1 MDDSRIIKQAHGDLY
16 SELGLGE
23 PISRKISHSHVMPRQ
38 LADFERF
45 FRQSSSREEGMLDI
59 KLSYTGNWEKKWV
72 VFDDGVLYLSDSAIE
87 YGQSSL
93 KIAMDRVISIRTDK
107 SVIALT
113 TADCEL
119 HMKANSIDEMNKWIF
134 CFQKSVALVLS
145 KLLSAKAN
153 AMNNQNFYDSRER
166 PANLSTSNPLAPQAT
181 QSSLYPSSQ
190 GEETDVK
197 MWLSELGHGHGRHS
211 IMLNKRN
218 ALKAEGANHTNDS
231 EDKEKKSNR
240 KSLSTVKEDIPGSL
254 ISSQVRDAI
263 VLSPSSSFDSR
274 DKGGV
279 LESRPI
285 KNSMT
290 LSRISAI
297 PIRVQKNDS
306 NVDLTQLYSRESGQV
321 RNGLN
326 SSRGK
331 TSQSYGDQAES
342 FMAYARPPISFTN
355 PNPTNAIPITKTG
368 HRAIP
373 HNSDPLEVYETY
385 EQKIATSY
393 NQRFD
398 MRTVLSDEDIALRMQ
413 MEAQEALTP
422 RGEEDEEDG
431 DEHAAV
437 DDKVDPLSSHFDR
450 LVLILPHTLY
460 IPCLTCIYLTSFVG
474 IV

>member
-1 MDDSRIIKQAHGDLY
+1 MDDSRIIRQARGDLS

-23 PISRKISHSHVMPRQ
+23 PLSRQISHSHVMPRQ

-87 YGQSSL
+87 YGQNSL

-107 SVIALT
+107 SVIVLT
-113 TADCEL
+113 TADCKL
-119 HMKANSIDEMNKWIF
+119 HMKANAIDEMNKWIF

-153 AMNNQNFYDSRER
+153 AMNNNQNFYDSRER
-166 PANLSTSNPLAPQAT
+166 PTTLSTSNPLVPQAT
-181 QSSLYPSSQ
+181 SSSLYPTSQ

-211 IMLNKRN
+211 IMLSKRN
-218 ALKAEGANHTNDS
+218 ALKAEGADQTNDT
-231 EDKEKKSNR
+231 EGKEKKLNR

-254 ISSQVRDAI
+254 TSSQVRDAI

-274 DKGGV
+274 EKGGV
-279 LESRPI
+279 FESRPI
-285 KNSMT
+285 KSSMT

-331 TSQSYGDQAES
+331 TSQSYGDQADS
-342 FMAYARPPISFTN
+342 FMAYAWPPMSFTN

-368 HRAIP
+368 HRVIP

-422 RGEEDEEDG
+422 RGEEEDDEDG

-437 DDKVDPLSSHFDR
+437 DDKLDPLSSNFDR
-450 LVLILPHTLY
+450 LDPPFSLQYTLLY
-460 IPCLTCIYLTSFVG
+460 FTSLVCLV
-474 IV
+474 